1 MKNLSLIVLLVFGL
15 LAFAC
20 KEENES
26 TTTSN
31 QTIPQVT
38 TETDVVPVE
47 TEIEASNQSI
57 GDPEIM
63 KFLIGKWKYD
73 HSVVEM
79 DGESMN
85 MVSADH
91 WVMQYKADGTFE
103 ESQTMVE
110 GGETYTAN
118 DTYTLE
124 GKTLKRK
131 GLVAVEVLDINEKEM
146 TILSIGTKMI
156 FKKIK

>member
-1 MKNLSLIVLLVFGL
+1 MKNLSLIVLLNFGL
-15 LAFAC
+15 LIFAC
-20 KEENES
+20 NQESES

-31 QTIPQVT
+31 QTTNQIT
-38 TETDVVPVE
+38 TETNDVIDKDDVE
-47 TEIEASNQSI
+47 TVNNNE
-57 GDPEIM
+57 GDPEVM
-63 KFLIGKWKYD
+63 KYLIGQWKYD

-79 DGESMN
+79 DGESMQ

-91 WVMQYKADGTFE
+91 WVMHYKADGTFE
-103 ESQTMVE
+103 ETQTMVE

-131 GLVAVEVLDINEKEM
+131 GLVAVEVIDINATEM